1 VPHQPNHVVGTG
13 GYKPS
18 TQISPNIAAP
28 TTVPIFIQEINKR
41 LASIG
46 QSVQIGTAGSI
57 AAPAAEAILNN
68 LTPGQLTELG
78 KLLKKM
84 GYSVKENRGSIQN
97 LFKTEPE
104 LIQTATNA
112 VIAGGTGFNLIS
124 ELKKMYIPLGSSGEE
139 NLPSRTITKQDP
151 LVLGEI
157 IDKSYQTKYL
167 RKATAEEKARH
178 IADFKDSIE
187 KGTLTTTKKVKN
199 PKTGKLE
206 NVTTVESDFSQNK
219 MTTSIDKKLETENP
233 EDFDRATRIGFNNF
247 LTQNVGGG
255 ELSA

>member
-13 GYKPS
+13 GYKPG

-28 TTVPIFIQEINKR
+28 TKDLIFIQEINKR
-41 LASIG
+41 LASVG
-46 QSVQIGTAGSI
+46 QSVQIGTAGSV
-57 AAPAAEAILNN
+57 AAPANVSILNN
-68 LTPGQLTELG
+68 LSPGQLTELG

-219 MTTSIDKKLETENP
+219 MTTSIDKKL
-233 EDFDRATRIGFNNF
+233 
-247 LTQNVGGG
+247 
-255 ELSA
+255 

>member
-1 VPHQPNHVVGTG
+1 MGTG
-13 GYKPS
+13 GYKPG
-18 TQISPNIAAP
+18 TKIPTYIAAP
-28 TTVPIFIQEINKR
+28 ATTPAIIKEINETV
-41 LASIG
+41 AGIG
-46 QSVQIGTAGSI
+46 MSVQVGTAGSV
-57 AAPAAEAILNN
+57 AVPANDSILNS

-84 GYSVKENRGSIQN
+84 GYSVKENRSSIQN
-97 LFKTEPE
+97 LFKTELE
-104 LIQTATNA
+104 LEQTVTNA
-112 VIAGGTGFNLIS
+112 VMAGGTGSSLIS
-124 ELKKMYIPLGSSGEE
+124 ELKKIYIPFGTSGEE
-139 NLPSRTITKQDP
+139 GLPSRTITKQDP

-178 IADFKDSIE
+178 IADFKNSIE

-206 NVTTVESDFSQNK
+206 NVTTVESDFSQDK

-233 EDFDRATRIGFNNF
+233 KDFDRAKRIGFNNF
-247 LTQNVGGG
+247 LAENMGGG